1 VAGSA
6 TFFFAQ
12 KMTRNPQTQRLMSI
26 VEPVARAAGF
36 EVVDLRL
43 VLEQGGWVL
52 RVQVDL
58 PIDEAVPPS
67 EVPPDRVDLE
77 DCENLSREL
86 SAVLDVEDPIPQA
99 YSLEVS
105 SPGIDRPLRTE
116 QHFRYYAGSEA
127 KVALTHG
134 VPTEG
139 GPEGQLRKN
148 FRGVLVGA
156 ADGKLVIE
164 VDGKEFFLPIDD
176 IDSAK
181 LVPDWD
187 AVMKG
192 KSGVGAPE
200 PKPSKPGGKVSK
212 KTKQQETNQG

>member
-1 VAGSA
+1 
-6 TFFFAQ
+6 
-12 KMTRNPQTQRLMSI
+12 MTRNPQTQRITQI
-26 VEPVARAAGF
+26 VEPVCQQAGF
-36 EVVDLRL
+36 ELVDLRL

-58 PIDEAVPPS
+58 PIDETVPPS
-67 EVPPDRVDLE
+67 EVPPDRVDLA

-116 QHFRYYAGSEA
+116 QHFRYYAGSDA
-127 KVALTHG
+127 KVQLHHG
-134 VPTEG
+134 IPTESG
-139 GPEGQLRKN
+139 SPRKN
-148 FRGVLVGA
+148 FRGIIRGA
-156 ADGKLVIE
+156 ADGKLSIE
-164 VDGKEFFLPIDD
+164 VDGQEFHLPIDD
-176 IDSAK
+176 IDHAK

-192 KSGVGAPE
+192 GSGVGAPP
-200 PKPSKPGGKVSK
+200 PKPAKPGGKVSK
-212 KTKQQETNQG
+212 KKTQNAEPKRQG